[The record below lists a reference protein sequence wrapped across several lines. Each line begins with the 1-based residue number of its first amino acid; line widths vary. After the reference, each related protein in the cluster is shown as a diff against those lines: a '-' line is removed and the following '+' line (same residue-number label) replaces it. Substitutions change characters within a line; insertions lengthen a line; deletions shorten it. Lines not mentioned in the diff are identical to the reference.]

1 MFIFFVVS
9 LFLVQ
14 APAPS
19 PAPSP
24 APGPIIV
31 QTVRQPPITR
41 EITMGDVVL
50 GAVGFVGVVMI
61 AAAVAGL
68 LIGIVVVMVKR
79 SRDRAAGPPIQVTRS
94 SEASASLLPRRTP
107 PSRRDACCRARFRR
121 SSSTWI
127 LAARTESGLSSLS

>member
-1 MFIFFVVS
+1 VFKFMFAFLLAS
-9 LFLVQ
+9 LFAVQ
-14 APAPS
+14 APAPG

-68 LIGIVVVMVKR
+68 LIGIVVVLVKR
-79 SRDRAAGPPIQVTRS
+79 SRDRGAGPTDPGH
-94 SEASASLLPRRTP
+94 
-107 PSRRDACCRARFRR
+107 SRLRV
-121 SSSTWI
+121 
-127 LAARTESGLSSLS
+127 

>member
-1 MFIFFVVS
+1 MSPFVAS

-14 APAPS
+14 APVPG

-50 GAVGFVGVVMI
+50 GAVGFVGFVMI
-61 AAAVAGL
+61 AAAIAGL
-68 LIGIVVVMVKR
+68 LVGLVVVIRKR
-79 SRDRAAGPPIQVTRS
+79 AQDRAAGPTDPGHARLRS
-94 SEASASLLPRRTP
+94 
-107 PSRRDACCRARFRR
+107 
-121 SSSTWI
+121 
-127 LAARTESGLSSLS
+127 

>member
-14 APAPS
+14 APT
-19 PAPSP
+19 PAPAPAP

-68 LIGIVVVMVKR
+68 LIGVVVVMVKR
-79 SRDRAAGPPIQVTRS
+79 SRDRAAVPTDPGH
-94 SEASASLLPRRTP
+94 
-107 PSRRDACCRARFRR
+107 SRLRV
-121 SSSTWI
+121 
-127 LAARTESGLSSLS
+127 